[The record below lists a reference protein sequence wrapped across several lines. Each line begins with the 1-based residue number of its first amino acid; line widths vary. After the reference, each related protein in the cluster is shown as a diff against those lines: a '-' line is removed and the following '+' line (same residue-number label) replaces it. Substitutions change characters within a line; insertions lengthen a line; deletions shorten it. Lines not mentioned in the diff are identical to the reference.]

1 MKYTLL
7 MEEFYCNI
15 CQSGIES
22 TSLESHIQE
31 SDHLTRRK
39 KLEDELE
46 KSNGSEKSKLSVV
59 EMWKKD

>member
-1 MKYTLL
+1 

-15 CQSGIES
+15 CQRAIES

-39 KLEDELE
+39 KLENELE
-46 KSNGSEKSKLSVV
+46 KSNGTEKSKLSVV